1 MAANFKRIITNNG
14 REIIDDIKDAVTVM
28 VYASST
34 GQFFQIT
41 KKELYLQAEETKIRY
56 MMTHKIFKNERL
68 TFVVL

>member
-1 MAANFKRIITNNG
+1 MKPNFSKIMANNS
-14 REIIDDIKDAVTVM
+14 RRIIDDIKNAATVM

-34 GQFFQIT
+34 GNFFQIT
-41 KKELYLQAEETKIRY
+41 KKELYLQAEQTKIRY